1 MKLSFRQGIA
11 RYQTDVLSTPTF
23 LQKSAGSGQFI
34 DLIVSP
40 DPTIIA
46 FAHRSANY
54 IVEEVKTVPNA
65 WGPFPAGTT
74 GTVYLYW
81 DINLLTGGISRGT
94 TLLSPMITGSPPTT
108 PIIDQH
114 WFDTSEAVMRVWN
127 GVKWVEK
134 IRVFAAYLSSGSIIR
149 PYPLGSQVGI
159 TGEFEGGNLVLDAY
173 NKPLRQS
180 DGTFV
185 TSVTSLLIV
194 NNAAKKVK
202 FEAEVLSGMAA
213 EPAPKYSLVQMR
225 PGRRIVLARSNQY
238 MSRIAGVVLED
249 LYTNEVGFITTEG
262 LVRNEA
268 WNWPASSVNRPVFC
282 GTNGEI
288 TTTPPTTGVLQAAGF
303 VYDTD
308 SIYMNIFPPIVLDD
322 LSVPTPPPPPPGP
335 VGAPVTDFFTTTT
348 SGPAPFTV
356 SFNSTSLNSPSAFA
370 WDFTGDGVVDGTTA
384 NITYTYASPGVYN
397 VSLRATNAFGH
408 DDEVKVGYITVTVPP
423 PSGLFTNLGVRLGG
437 PAQVSRNHTFPVSI
451 NVNNDGFLTAT
462 TVVRVIRI
470 ADVKGQQI
478 IPSAL
483 PAGATVTRDSNVT
496 VITFPA
502 IGTLPSGTAY
512 GPVFFDLQAPTKSGQ
527 ITMYGSVQSPEVD
540 QTLGD
545 NTASIAIEVVA

>member
-34 DLIVSP
+34 DLVVSP

-65 WGPFPAGTT
+65 WGPFTT
-74 GTVYLYW
+74 TQTVYLYW
-81 DINLLTGGISRGT
+81 DINLLTGEITRGS
-94 TLLSPMITGSPPTT
+94 TLLAPMYTGMGPTT
-108 PIIDQH
+108 PVIDQH

-127 GVKWVEK
+127 GSKWVEK
-134 IRVFAAYLSSGSIIR
+134 VRVFAAYLSSGTIIR
-149 PYPLGSQVGI
+149 PYQLGSQAGIVGD
-159 TGEFEGGNLVLDAY
+159 FEGGNLVLDAY

-180 DGTFV
+180 DGSFV
-185 TSVTSLLIV
+185 TSVTSMIIV
-194 NNAAKKVK
+194 NNSAKKVK

-225 PGRRIVLARSNQY
+225 PGRRLVLARSTDY

-262 LVRNEA
+262 LVRNES
-268 WNWPASSVNRPVFC
+268 WSWPASSVNRPVFC
-282 GTNGEI
+282 GPNGEI

-308 SIYMNIFPPIVLDD
+308 SVYMNIFPPIILDD
-322 LSVPTPPPPPPGP
+322 LTVPTPPPPPPGP
-335 VGAPVTDFFTTTT
+335 VGRPVTDFFATTT
-348 SGPAPFTV
+348 SGPAPLTV
-356 SFNSTSLNSPSAFA
+356 NFSSTSLGSPSAFA
-370 WDFTGDGVVDGTTA
+370 WDFTGDGVIDATTSTA
-384 NITYTYASPGVYN
+384 TYTYATPGTYN

-408 DDEVKVGYITVTVPP
+408 DDEVKASYITVTVPP

-437 PAQVSRNHTFPVSI
+437 PAQVGRGHTFQVSV
-451 NVNNDGFLTAT
+451 NVTNDGFLTAT
-462 TVVRVIRI
+462 TVVREIRI

-478 IPSAL
+478 VPTGL
-483 PAGATVTRDSNVT
+483 PVGATVTRDANVT

-502 IGTLPSGTAY
+502 IATLPSGTAY
-512 GPVFFDLQAPTKSGQ
+512 GPVFFDLKAPTKSGQ
-527 ITMYGSVQSPEVD
+527 ITMYGSVASPEVD

-545 NTASIAIEVVA
+545 NTASIAIEVI